1 MYTSSRHFKNLFS
14 MAVENSTSKRQ
25 CKRIGTHNGKFHCDE
40 VLACFMLRKL
50 EEFGTAEIVRTRDPK
65 VCTCALAQGAAH
77 RLSSLYQL
85 YTYRVKWGNL
95 EQGL

>member
-1 MYTSSRHFKNLFS
+1 MYTSSRHFTNLFS
-14 MAVENSTSKRQ
+14 MAEENSTSKRQ

-65 VCTCALAQGAAH
+65 VHLCSGAGGSTPFVIT
-77 RLSSLYQL
+77 LIKSLCCFQ
-85 YTYRVKWGNL
+85 
-95 EQGL
+95 